1 MKELKGSRTYDNL
14 MMAFA
19 GETQARTKY
28 SIFASKA
35 KEEGYHQIGRIF
47 EETADNERG
56 TRRYGSGIWRAWAI
70 QLKTWC
76 QQQRASIM
84 NGAACMPIWRR
95 LHARKALQR

>member
-35 KEEGYHQIGRIF
+35 KEEVYHQIGRIF
-47 EETADNERG
+47 EETADNDKE
-56 TRRYGSGIWRAWAI
+56 
-70 QLKTWC
+70 
-76 QQQRASIM
+76 
-84 NGAACMPIWRR
+84 
-95 LHARKALQR
+95 HA